1 MQKIG
6 VVFVSRR
13 CSLRSVLAS
22 GCLMHLAPQRFS
34 AHACGRPG
42 EVADEIHP
50 AAVAALDS
58 AGIPA
63 PTTPSRSWDEL
74 SRMGGPRVELVIV
87 LDAAMEPLQP
97 RWQGQPDAALWDYP
111 DVAAIADLDEASR
124 AAIQTLYS
132 LRRRLELLVNLPL
145 HGLDRAAVRSDV
157 RDLGHM
163 Y

>member
-13 CSLRSVLAS
+13 CSLRSILAEA
-22 GCLMHLAPQRFS
+22 CLMHLAAQRFS
-34 AHACGRPG
+34 AHACGQPG
-42 EVADEIHP
+42 RVADAIHP
-50 AAVAALDS
+50 AALAALDS
-58 AGIPA
+58 AGIAA
-63 PTTPSRSWDEL
+63 PTAPLRSWDEL
-74 SRMGGPRVELVIV
+74 SRMGGPRLELVIL
-87 LDAAMEPLQP
+87 LDPAMEALQP
-97 RWQGQPDAALWDYP
+97 RWQGQPDTALWSYP
-111 DVAAIADLDEASR
+111 DVAAVGADEEAHR